1 MKLIP
6 PKAMVITDVGSKLLS
21 FGKFQVVKTT
31 QIDKAKRAVK
41 LSGYARD

>member
-41 LSGYARD
+41 LSGYTRE